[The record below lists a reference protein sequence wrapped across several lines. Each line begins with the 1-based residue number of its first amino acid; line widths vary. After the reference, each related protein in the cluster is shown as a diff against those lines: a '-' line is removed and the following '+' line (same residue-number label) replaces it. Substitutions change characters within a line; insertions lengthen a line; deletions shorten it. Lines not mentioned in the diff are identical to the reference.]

1 MCTGSSLVRPL
12 IVKQMSSEQVEVKG
26 GHLPAVK
33 AGGMRITQHKPPQ
46 EKQEPPKEKPEDE
59 EEEEEVKPASPPKPH
74 LMISGVLA
82 RGDADFPTQA
92 VQAIHTKP
100 QPSHE
105 YRAAPSK
112 PNVIHQPRK

>member
-1 MCTGSSLVRPL
+1 
-12 IVKQMSSEQVEVKG
+12 MSSDDSEIKG

-46 EKQEPPKEKPEDE
+46 EKSEPPKEKPEQEDE
-59 EEEEEVKPASPPKPH
+59 EEEEILEPSPPKPQI
-74 LMISGVLA
+74 MISGVLA

-92 VQAIHTKP
+92 VQATHTKP

-105 YRAAPSK
+105 YRAGNQR